1 MFIPRFGGDCQFVL
15 GHHLLTLAWFEISA
29 QKPTPFFASSVA
41 YPREAF
47 VRQPVIAIGASQR
60 GASLHGHGKLR
71 RLLVVSLLIS
81 QI

>member
-1 MFIPRFGGDCQFVL
+1 VFIPRFGGDRQSVL
-15 GHHLLTLAWFEISA
+15 GHQLLTLAWFEISA

-47 VRQPVIAIGASQR
+47 LRQPVVAIGASQR
-60 GASLHGHGKLR
+60 GASFHGHGKLR